1 MARANAT
8 SCPCPNAKAQLTNYG
23 IDAPGFI
30 TGGVYFQSMKR
41 KLLLILSGALLLIIL
56 LCGLGGLWA
65 WQKSAPSSPVQ
76 KKIARAVKPYRFDLL
91 HYEIGA
97 ITSKIRERITRPGAR
112 LTPEEQKTLVENYVT
127 LARQARHLEAEIN
140 RIYADPQQEDPAAAS
155 ADLQQRLDELK
166 QLMQE
171 MRPLVE
177 NILQRQVGSTLK
189 EMGLD
194 TAGQVWPPLAFK
206 FSDLPKYL
214 IASPRDHIELIAG
227 VHLRPSLTIAQ
238 RERIEEEVAKK
249 FQLSTLV
256 EELGGLGVWP
266 TMLTDEADLPWILD
280 TIAHEWLH
288 TYMIFH
294 PLGWHMFDNPQMDTI
309 NETVATIVGQE
320 VGAETAWRYYGI
332 PRPKP
337 QPLPETPAQLP
348 PPDPNKFDFRLEMRR
363 TRLKVDE
370 LLKQGKIEEAERY
383 MEARRKLFVEHG
395 YYIRKLNQAYFAF
408 HGSYATSSA
417 STDPIGPK
425 LRELRS
431 LMPDLATFV
440 HQVQRISKPE
450 DLDELLDEW
459 RATN

>member
-1 MARANAT
+1 
-8 SCPCPNAKAQLTNYG
+8 
-23 IDAPGFI
+23 
-30 TGGVYFQSMKR
+30 MKR
-41 KLLLILSGALLLIIL
+41 KIIFILSLFLLLLIL
-56 LCGLGGLWA
+56 LCGLSGIWA
-65 WQKSAPSSPVQ
+65 WNKTAPSSPQQ
-76 KKIARAVKPYRFDLL
+76 KQISRAVKSYRFDLL
-91 HYEIGA
+91 SYEVGA
-97 ITSKIRERITRPGAR
+97 IAETIRDWITRPGSR
-112 LTPEEQKTLVENYVT
+112 LSPEEQKTLVKNYVSMAQE
-127 LARQARHLEAEIN
+127 ARSLEQEIN
-140 RIYADPQQEDPAAAS
+140 RIYADPQQSDPAAAS
-155 ADLQQRLDELK
+155 AHLQQRLDEIK
-166 QLMQE
+166 QSMRE
-171 MRPLVE
+171 ARPLVE
-177 NILQRQVGSTLK
+177 SILQQQVGQTLK
-189 EMGLD
+189 DMGLG
-194 TAGQVWPPLAFK
+194 TAGTVWPPLAFQ

-214 IASPRDHIELIAG
+214 IASPRDHIELVAG
-227 VHLRPSLTIAQ
+227 VHLRPDMSIA
-238 RERIEEEVAKK
+238 EKELVEDKVAQE
-249 FQLSTLV
+249 FNLSTLV

-266 TMLTDEADLPWILD
+266 TMITNEANLSWILD

-294 PLGWHMFDNPQMDTI
+294 PLGWHMFDSPEMDTI

-332 PRPKP
+332 PKPKP

-383 MEARRKLFVEHG
+383 MEARRQLFVKHG

-450 DLDELLDEW
+450 DLDELLEEW
-459 RATN
+459 RARVK